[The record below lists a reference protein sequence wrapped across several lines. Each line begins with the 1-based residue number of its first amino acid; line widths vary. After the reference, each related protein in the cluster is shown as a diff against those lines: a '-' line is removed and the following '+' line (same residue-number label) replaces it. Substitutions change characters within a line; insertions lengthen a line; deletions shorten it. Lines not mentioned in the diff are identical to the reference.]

1 VFGPAR
7 ARLVWSP
14 LHHLWRKPLP
24 PSLPLFSIPF
34 HQTTT
39 CRLAQSIK
47 RRPFVS
53 LRTLLH
59 ILLSNASALIF
70 NRLCASFSYAV
81 APISSD
87 SLDPTPS
94 ALLLQLDHEP
104 IRTGHTLS
112 FLSSIF
118 TTSQACLALIC
129 KLPEL
134 PNFPRS
140 TTPHTASK
148 MSSKLD
154 QSLAEIQ
161 SASRKSAG
169 RRRNAPRA
177 SRPAAAPVGGIAKS
191 TKPARG
197 AGKATQ
203 PTKASPVSGDSKII
217 VSGLVSLMFS

>member
-39 CRLAQSIK
+39 CRLAQPIK

-59 ILLSNASALIF
+59 ILLLNASALIF

-81 APISSD
+81 APISGD

-104 IRTGHTLS
+104 NRTALYSLFPLFNHHD
-112 FLSSIF
+112 LSSLSCVNLQAF
-118 TTSQACLALIC
+118 GTTDLSSFHHTSHSLQDVQQARP
-129 KLPEL
+129 K
-134 PNFPRS
+134 
-140 TTPHTASK
+140 
-148 MSSKLD
+148 
-154 QSLAEIQ
+154 
-161 SASRKSAG
+161 SR
-169 RRRNAPRA
+169 
-177 SRPAAAPVGGIAKS
+177 
-191 TKPARG
+191 
-197 AGKATQ
+197 
-203 PTKASPVSGDSKII
+203 
-217 VSGLVSLMFS
+217 